1 MKLDNLNLN
10 TLRHQN
16 AEALAKV
23 FEVKKQNPLVEKLAS
38 LGLPTKKS
46 EAYRYFDSESLLDKG
61 YKTLDYVPK
70 ALKEADKLEIVNGV
84 VTTAPKDLR
93 VYYGTYDQLDVEH
106 YDPLYFL
113 GHLLCPN
120 VIIIE
125 IDGDR
130 EVELLHRYTES
141 DALIHYRL
149 VIKNQAN
156 RHATIYESFDSEG
169 AKGSLVLYGYD
180 ITVAKDSTLRIIK
193 NQTINDD
200 AYNMMASHRIKVEKQ
215 ANIMLKTFDF
225 GNTSAL
231 QLLKVD
237 LGEYAHIDA
246 GHLLYLSGK
255 ARRGS
260 ISHIVHKGQ
269 HSSSVQEAKNILEG
283 DARGIFD
290 ALIRVE
296 QTAKHTK
303 AQQNSKSIL
312 LNVGT
317 YMVAKPQLE
326 IYIDELEASHGA
338 TTGQLDEKQLFYLQS
353 RGISKQEA
361 KKMLIIAFAN
371 TLIEKVKDARHQEMI
386 HKSFEKAFYA
396 QKILRK
402 DTL

>member
-1 MKLDNLNLN
+1 MKPDDLNLS
-10 TLRHQN
+10 TLRDQN
-16 AEALAKV
+16 TKALAKLLAV
-23 FEVKKQNPLVEKLAS
+23 AESNPLLKKFAA
-38 LGLPTKKS
+38 LGLPAKKS
-46 EAYRYFDSESLLDKG
+46 ETYRYFNAETLLEKT
-61 YKTLDYVPK
+61 YKAPHYAPK
-70 ALKEADKLEIVNGV
+70 KIQEGERLEIVNGV
-84 VTTAPKDLR
+84 ITTAPKNMR
-93 VYYGTYDQLDVEH
+93 AYYGTYVDTDEDH

-113 GHLLCPN
+113 GHLLSPY

-130 EVELLHRYTES
+130 EVELLHRYTQC
-141 DALIHYRL
+141 DTLIHYRI
-149 VIKNQAN
+149 VIKNQSN
-156 RHATIYESFDSEG
+156 RHATLYESFESEG
-169 AKGSLVLYGYD
+169 SEGSLVLYGYD
-180 ITVAKDSTLRIIK
+180 MTVAKDSTLRVIR

-200 AYNMMASHRIKVEKQ
+200 AYTMMASHYIKVEKQ
-215 ANIMLKTFDF
+215 AKIILKTFDF

-231 QLLKVD
+231 QMLKVD
-237 LGEYAHIDA
+237 LGERAYIDA

-255 ARRGS
+255 SKRGS
-260 ISHIVHKGQ
+260 ITQIIHQGE
-269 HSSSVQEAKNILEG
+269 HSGSSQEAKNILEG

-303 AQQNSKSIL
+303 AMQNSKSIL

-317 YMVAKPQLE
+317 YMIAKPQLE

-371 TLIEKVKDARHQEMI
+371 TLIETVKDARHQEMI
-386 HKSFEKAFYA
+386 QTSFEKAFYA
-396 QKILRK
+396 KK
-402 DTL
+402 D

>member
-1 MKLDNLNLN
+1 MKLENLNLN
-10 TLRHQN
+10 ILRHQSS
-16 AEALAKV
+16 ETLAKY
-23 FEVKKQNPLVEKLAS
+23 FEVKEKNPLLKKFSS
-38 LGLPTKKS
+38 LELPTKKS
-46 EAYRYFDSESLLDKG
+46 EAYRYFDAESLLDKE
-61 YKTLDYVPK
+61 YKTLAYVPK
-70 ALKEADKLEIVNGV
+70 EIQEADKLKIVNGV

-93 VYYGTYDQLDVEH
+93 VYYGTYAQLDMEH

-130 EVELLHRYTES
+130 EVELLHRYTVN
-141 DALIHYRL
+141 DTLIHYRI

-156 RHATIYESFDSEG
+156 RHATIYESFDSED
-169 AKGSLVLYGYD
+169 AKGSLILYGYD
-180 ITVAKDSTLRIIK
+180 MTVAKDSTLRIIK

-200 AYNMMASHRIKVEKQ
+200 AYNMMASHHITVEKQ
-215 ANIMLKTFDF
+215 ANVMLKTFDF

-237 LGEYAHIDA
+237 LEEYAHIDA

-255 ARRGS
+255 VRRGS
-260 ISHIVHKGQ
+260 ISHIVHKGE
-269 HSSSVQEAKNILEG
+269 HSSSMQEAKNILEG
-283 DARGIFD
+283 NARGIFD

-303 AQQNSKSIL
+303 TQQNSKSIL
-312 LNVGT
+312 LNIGT

-353 RGISKQEA
+353 RGISKEEA

-371 TLIEKVKDARHQEMI
+371 TLIETVKDARHQEMI
-386 HKSFEKAFYA
+386 QESFEKAFYA
-396 QKILRK
+396 QKQ
-402 DTL
+402 